1 MVYASQ
7 GLLCTKSHWS
17 LLLALGGKQS
27 RCVEAP
33 LSKVGTKTQNYEAP
47 FPAVNWNP
55 QLMVLNFVHQLVG
68 PQNAYLWSN
77 ILVGL

>member
-1 MVYASQ
+1 MGYASQ

-17 LLLALGGKQS
+17 LLLALGGKQQACLFS
-27 RCVEAP
+27 PTVE
-33 LSKVGTKTQNYEAP
+33 VGTKTQNYEAP

-55 QLMVLNFVHQLVG
+55 QQMVLNFVHQLVG

-77 ILVGL
+77 ILVGP